1 MENASKA
8 LLIAAGILIAI
19 IILGAFIYLFG
30 EMARYSDTQATE
42 EQMEQIN
49 QFNKE
54 YEAYQRNWLR
64 GIEIAS
70 VTNKAQSY
78 NIASQRKETGEEIRI
93 YMTLTLNSWES
104 YQANRQY
111 DITNVNFESMKNN
124 QKDSFDVFKQ
134 KYFRCDRITYDENTG
149 KVNALYFTEVDGL
162 GILYGD

>member
-19 IILGAFIYLFG
+19 IIIGAFVYLFG
-30 EMARYSDTQATE
+30 EMARYSDTQATG

-78 NIASQRKETGEEIRI
+78 NIASNRKETGEE
-93 YMTLTLNSWES
+93 
-104 YQANRQY
+104 
-111 DITNVNFESMKNN
+111 K
-124 QKDSFDVFKQ
+124 
-134 KYFRCDRITYDENTG
+134 
-149 KVNALYFTEVDGL
+149 
-162 GILYGD
+162 